1 MKINWKVRFKNPH
14 FIAQLIVAIL
24 VPILSYIG
32 LTAQDLTTW
41 TILFNVL
48 AEAVTNP
55 YVLMLVVVSVYN
67 TINDPT
73 VAGASDS
80 AQALTYDKPR
90 KHY

>member
-48 AEAVTNP
+48 SEAVTNP

-67 TINDPT
+67 TIIDPT
-73 VAGASDS
+73 VTGLSDS
-80 AQALTYDKPR
+80 AQALKYDRPK
-90 KHY
+90 KHK